1 MHNGI
6 EVKND
11 ARKARLSDPVLLE
24 VFMRRRKFYLDSGY
38 SLVSA
43 SVAAHEA
50 VDEVQKRNAPPVV
63 PDPAALEQLAKNARK
78 WSSEV

>member
-1 MHNGI
+1 MHNGV

-24 VFMRRRKFYLDSGY
+24 VFMRRRKYYLENGY

-50 VDEVQKRNAPPVV
+50 VDEVLKQNAPVV
-63 PDPAALEQLAKNARK
+63 VLSQETIDQQHRDARK